1 MAAAASAQRQW
12 LRPRCLVLAAVLAVA
27 VATAAASAAAP
38 AAAIQLLR
46 VFALFPTGPYVPA
59 DPPGPFLG
67 PDAGADAEAAAAA
80 TSAADAAAAV
90 EAAAAAAAAAA
101 QSVRGANATAGTL
114 SPSARQGGSVSPG
127 VRALSRML
135 LDAVRLGF
143 ADATA
148 PGGVLP
154 PDAMTLDLVPIDTG
168 ASLLSGTHMLCRTIS
183 SPAAVASA
191 ADAYATVGPLD
202 SDFLWLATVT
212 AYQWNVPLVSTSAT
226 ALALNSVDD
235 SELWPV
241 NATSASGEPTSYL
254 FHTIPRD
261 DLRVTAVV
269 ELITRM
275 KRKRDAA
282 RAHRPW
288 SVYGSE
294 RIGVLYSEDQFGQS
308 GMYSLYRRLSV
319 ARAASPSG
327 GLDDSTIPVRL
338 VRMLP
343 IPSDGNALVSL
354 RSLADADVRI
364 IVVWSA
370 FLVHNSAALLFSQ
383 ADYYG
388 LFGDGYQWI
397 VTAPGETLFGPASS
411 VSPELARKAVGMLTV
426 EPTVPAERL
435 TSPPA
440 QALLSRLAAA
450 GAAGSPSDGDRRGA
464 LDSYASYALYAYDA
478 AGAVARA
485 AAAVV
490 ADGGFPKGTD
500 KTRFAID
507 ACHWGAPWTGGEAFH
522 KALSEV
528 AFSGLSGELNFSV
541 PYAARGASYIIQN
554 LQLMPQSATAAAAAS
569 ATTAAAT
576 DAADGSA
583 AGGNGADGP
592 ADRDNGLGVRWVD
605 LLRFDLPPAPPPDR
619 TAASGAKAAATDLAL
634 GNRAGVWTR
643 MRVGGVR
650 EAAAIRQ
657 VYPGL
662 RRLYPSDRPVI
673 RNRKLKVLTQ
683 HAPPFVFHHTFPD
696 GTESFS
702 GLSLELWN
710 RVAEALLVD
719 YELESISA
727 ATASNTMVDRVANGS
742 VDLALSWTTVTA
754 ERMRRVTFSQ
764 PYHYLGLRFLV
775 LTDSIKVELSSLAR
789 PFSNTLW
796 ALVLASVVVF
806 AGLLHWFES
815 DGDPD
820 GDFRDA
826 ASLPSACVNAIYHAG
841 LTLVQDREYAPVTV
855 EGRVITFGYVFFALI
870 IVSSYA
876 AELFSFLTFSKTDAV
891 ISSLADLQSNK
902 VPLSRV
908 GIETGGSVQAYIEE
922 EILGCFPNCPRP
934 PKAYTPCVS
943 SRECYQ
949 KLQAREVTVLINDGP
964 VLEYQAMTDCSVVV
978 VGKPF
983 YDQGYG
989 IMQRSDPDLQ
999 LVDDISNTILRLQ
1012 EDGYL
1017 QQLETRWFGRS
1028 ACPSAVGEADGRLG
1042 VKSLASI
1049 FVGTG
1054 SVFLLAA
1061 VFHGLVKYS
1070 PAFRSVLAYL
1080 RTHPRPRA
1088 RGRAGKLLGKGGNL
1102 DDAAFASASESH
1114 SSVGENAAAV
1124 EHVRG
1129 PRGAHRPPSLDVG
1142 GGGGGGSGGGGG
1154 GGSLGRHRGATTCA
1168 AGLTLITSPPESFD
1182 LGSAQSSSSSSSS
1195 ASLST
1200 GEGGGGARRRLVAA
1214 VSGAAAV
1221 AAAAASGGGGTSDA
1235 ADASSMAAS
1244 PPRRRR
1250 LRQWR
1255 LWRRRSPTSSLGAMT
1270 GSTSSAL
1277 DDVADTVDSPAA
1289 SPLMGPVPPL
1299 PSPSLAAA
1307 ADATTVAVAPVPP
1320 LPPPSVPV
1328 GGAPAPVAPAPPPR
1342 PPPVPVVAAVGSGG
1356 TMPATTSFSDVVEL
1370 TCLRA
1375 AAAALADAQEA
1386 AALADA
1392 QEAAAPASATLSMP
1406 PPGAGVAASAALAAA
1421 AVPPVSPVPPVPS
1434 VPPAA
1439 ATGAPLVAGDGSAGS
1454 SVGDAFVEVVLSA
1467 QTDAARQQLRN
1478 PER

>member
-1 MAAAASAQRQW
+1 MATAADASAHRRRS
-12 LRPRCLVLAAVLAVA
+12 RPRCLVAAAAAAAVA

-38 AAAIQLLR
+38 ATAIQTLR
-46 VFALFPTGPYVPA
+46 VFALFPTGQYEPA
-59 DPPGPFLG
+59 DPPGSPLG
-67 PDAGADAEAAAAA
+67 PDAEANAAAAAAA
-80 TSAADAAAAV
+80 TAAADASAAV
-90 EAAAAAAAAAA
+90 EAAASTAAAAAP
-101 QSVRGANATAGTL
+101 SVNGANGTAGAL
-114 SPSARQGGSVSPG
+114 SPSARQVTP
-127 VRALSRML
+127 VAPTVLAFSRML

-154 PDAMTLDLVPIDTG
+154 PDAMTVELVPIDTK
-168 ASLLSGTHMLCRTIS
+168 ASLLAGTHILCRTIS
-183 SPAAVASA
+183 SEAAVASA

-212 AYQWNVPLVSTSAT
+212 AYQWNVPLVSSAAT

-254 FHTIPRD
+254 FHTVPRD

-269 ELITRM
+269 ELIVRM
-275 KRKRDAA
+275 KRQRDAVRA
-282 RAHRPW
+282 RRPW
-288 SVYGSE
+288 SIYGSE

-308 GMYSLYRRLSV
+308 GMYSLYRRLSA
-319 ARAASPSG
+319 ARAASSSG

-338 VRMLP
+338 VRMLS
-343 IPSDGNALVSL
+343 IPSDGDAWLALQDL
-354 RSLADADVRI
+354 HNADVRI
-364 IVVWSA
+364 VVVWSA
-370 FLVHNSAALLFSQ
+370 FLVPGAAAILFEQ
-383 ADYYG
+383 AG
-388 LFGDGYQWI
+388 RLGMLGDGHQWI
-397 VTAPGETLFGPASS
+397 VTAPGETLFGPGSKVTPA
-411 VSPELARKAVGMLTV
+411 LARRAVGILTV
-426 EPTVPAERL
+426 EPTVPAGRL
-435 TSPPA
+435 TSAPA
-440 QALLSRLAAA
+440 QALLTRLAAA
-450 GAAGSPSDGDRRGA
+450 GAAASPPDGDRQFV
-464 LDSYASYALYAYDA
+464 LDTFASYALYAYDA

-490 ADGGFPKGTD
+490 ADGGFPEGPD
-500 KTRFAID
+500 KKRFATN
-507 ACHWGAPWTGGEAFH
+507 ACHWGAPWMGGEAFH
-522 KALSEV
+522 KALSGV
-528 AFSGLSGELNFSV
+528 AFPGLSGDLNYSV
-541 PYAARGASYIIQN
+541 PYAARGASYIVQN
-554 LQLMPQSATAAAAAS
+554 LQLAPQSATAAAAAS
-569 ATTAAAT
+569 GAAA
-576 DAADGSA
+576 AAANSADGSA
-583 AGGNGADGP
+583 AGGNDADGP
-592 ADRDNGLGVRWVD
+592 ADGGGSLGVRWVD
-605 LLRFDLPPAPPPDR
+605 LLRFDIPPAPPPNR
-619 TAASGAKAAATDLAL
+619 TGASAADAAATDLAL
-634 GNRAGVWTR
+634 GNRAGSWTR
-643 MRVGGVR
+643 MRVSDVR
-650 EAAAIRQ
+650 GAAAVRQ

-673 RNRKLKVLTQ
+673 RSRKLRVLTQ
-683 HAPPFVFHHTFPD
+683 HAPPFVFHKTFPD

-727 ATASNTMVDRVANGS
+727 ATASNVMVDRVANGT

-754 ERMRRVTFSQ
+754 ERMRRVTFTQ

-775 LTDSIKVELSSLAR
+775 LADSVKVELSSLAR
-789 PFSNTLW
+789 PFSNALW
-796 ALVLASVVVF
+796 GLVLASVVAF
-806 AGLLHWFES
+806 AGLLHWFEG
-815 DGDPD
+815 DDDPD

-943 SRECYQ
+943 SLECYK

-978 VGKPF
+978 VGEPF

-989 IMQRSDPDLQ
+989 IMQRTDPDLQ

-1017 QQLETRWFGRS
+1017 QQLETRWFSRS
-1028 ACPSAVGEADGRLG
+1028 ACPSAVGEAGERLG

-1049 FVGTG
+1049 FVATG

-1061 VFHGLVKYS
+1061 VFHGLVKHS
-1070 PAFRSVLAYL
+1070 PPFRRVLTYL

-1088 RGRAGKLLGKGGNL
+1088 RGRAGKLRGKGGNL
-1102 DDAAFASASESH
+1102 NDAAFASASESH
-1114 SSVGENAAAV
+1114 ESVGEKAAV
-1124 EHVRG
+1124 AERVRG

-1142 GGGGGGSGGGGG
+1142 GGGGGGGGDGGG
-1154 GGSLGRHRGATTCA
+1154 GGSLGRPRGAA
-1168 AGLTLITSPPESFD
+1168 ADADGLTLVTSPQKSFD
-1182 LGSAQSSSSSSSS
+1182 LGSAPSSSSSPSS

-1200 GEGGGGARRRLVAA
+1200 GEGSGGARRRPVAA
-1214 VSGAAAV
+1214 VGGAAAV
-1221 AAAAASGGGGTSDA
+1221 AAAAAGGGGGASDVT
-1235 ADASSMAAS
+1235 DASAVAAS

-1250 LRQWR
+1250 LGRWR
-1255 LWRRRSPTSSLGAMT
+1255 LRRRRSTTSNLGAMA
-1270 GSTSSAL
+1270 GSTSSAF
-1277 DDVADTVDSPAA
+1277 DDVADAVDGPAA
-1289 SPLMGPVPPL
+1289 SPVMGPVPPL

-1307 ADATTVAVAPVPP
+1307 ADVPRLPVAPVPP
-1320 LPPPSVPV
+1320 LPLPSVPV

-1342 PPPVPVVAAVGSGG
+1342 PSPVPAAAAVGNGG
-1356 TMPATTSFSDVVEL
+1356 PMPATTSFSDIVEL
-1370 TCLRA
+1370 SCLRA
-1375 AAAALADAQEA
+1375 AAATLADAQEA
-1386 AALADA
+1386 AAA
-1392 QEAAAPASATLSMP
+1392 ASATLSMP
-1406 PPGAGVAASAALAAA
+1406 PPAAGVAASAALAAA

-1439 ATGAPLVAGDGSAGS
+1439 ATEAPSVAGDGSAGAS
-1454 SVGDAFVEVVLSA
+1454 DGDAFVEVVLTA
-1467 QTDAARQQLRN
+1467 QTDAARQQLR
-1478 PER
+1478 EAARK